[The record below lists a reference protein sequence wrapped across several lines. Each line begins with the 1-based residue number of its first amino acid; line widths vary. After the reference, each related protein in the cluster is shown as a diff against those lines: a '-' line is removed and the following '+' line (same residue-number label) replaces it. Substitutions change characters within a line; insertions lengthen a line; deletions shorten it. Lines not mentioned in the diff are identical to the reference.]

1 MREREKKE
9 TAREREGEKN
19 EKLKRKP
26 LISTRGVRLFTLGC
40 CQKKKK
46 DNDDDNDVDAAVT
59 TGVDFRQR
67 RIMNLFDEYVLII
80 IMKSK
85 ISFV

>member
-40 CQKKKK
+40 CQKKRKTMMMIMMLMLLLLLVSTSGK
-46 DNDDDNDVDAAVT
+46 DA
-59 TGVDFRQR
+59 
-67 RIMNLFDEYVLII
+67 L
-80 IMKSK
+80 
-85 ISFV
+85 